1 MNDKVWSSKLL
12 CKGNK
17 FFWSFLAKSV
27 ENEFNSVTRI
37 DLIFDMLN
45 ARFLDISERNLSFK
59 WLIFCSHGCFKSSS
73 SSFHIDNLITK
84 LIGHSFWNS
93 RFSSVPI
100 SKNDSVFN
108 GVSKF
113 LLENIVIPFIHS
125 FKSEFFLKERVNIE
139 KRQIVVFNWDYWI
152 SRSWINDSANF
163 WTIRFE
169 LTSLLNDIWETCQY
183 EFIKIWVSTVN
194 NSLNHSDNHFG
205 WNNSVTR
212 NHLMNFS
219 TNCCFTLILISN
231 QSINIE
237 IDKSVLLW
245 KLFGNFFSKFVAV
258 SAWSNMNDCWFNVNV
273 DVWHSFFKAL
283 VGVNFNT
290 SCISL

>member
-59 WLIFCSHGCFKSSS
+59 WLIFSSHACFEGSG
-73 SSFHIDNLITK
+73 SSFHIDDLITK

-93 RFSSVPI
+93 RFSCVPI

-113 LLENIVIPFIHS
+113 LLENIVVPFIHS
-125 FKSEFFLKERVNIE
+125 FKSEFFLKERVDVE

-152 SRSWINDSANF
+152 SWSWINDSANF

-183 EFIKIWVSTVN
+183 EFIKIWVSAVN
-194 NSLNHSDNHFG
+194 NSLNHSDNHFR
-205 WNNSVTR
+205 WNNSVTW

-219 TNCCFTLILISN
+219 TNSCFTLIFISN
-231 QSINIE
+231 
-237 IDKSVLLW
+237 
-245 KLFGNFFSKFVAV
+245 
-258 SAWSNMNDCWFNVNV
+258 
-273 DVWHSFFKAL
+273 
-283 VGVNFNT
+283 
-290 SCISL
+290 